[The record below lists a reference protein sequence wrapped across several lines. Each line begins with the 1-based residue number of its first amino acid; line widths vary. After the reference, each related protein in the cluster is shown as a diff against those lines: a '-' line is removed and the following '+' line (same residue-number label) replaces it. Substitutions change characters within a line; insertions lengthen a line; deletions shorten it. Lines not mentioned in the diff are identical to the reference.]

1 MSAAERPVRHC
12 THPRVK
18 HAHGTSN
25 AYRQDGCRCGP
36 CTAAAQKDR
45 RAYKVARQTG
55 RNNYQADV
63 ARVREH
69 LVTMQDKY
77 GVYPGT
83 VVKAAGVSSATAWRI
98 MNGKAKISRAVGA
111 RILRVS
117 LDSLPDTARM
127 NSLGTRRRLQALCA
141 VGWPI
146 AELGRR
152 IGYQTPANIL
162 IREQADMS
170 TVRAVA
176 ALYRELLGVD
186 PDPVVGRRWA
196 EAARRRAAKNGWA
209 PPGAWHDIDHDDTPE
224 PDAAE
229 LEDEA
234 TPTLNAA
241 SVARARRREDAVDLI
256 AGGFAPDVVRERLQI
271 KGPITELYRLLR
283 EAGRD
288 DLVAVAELDHQ
299 SWKDQAA

>member
-1 MSAAERPVRHC
+1 M
-12 THPRVK
+12 
-18 HAHGTSN
+18 
-25 AYRQDGCRCGP
+25 
-36 CTAAAQKDR
+36 
-45 RAYKVARQTG
+45 
-55 RNNYQADV
+55 
-63 ARVREH
+63 
-69 LVTMQDKY
+69 
-77 GVYPGT
+77 
-83 VVKAAGVSSATAWRI
+83 
-98 MNGKAKISRAVGA
+98 
-111 RILRVS
+111 
-117 LDSLPDTARM
+117 
-127 NSLGTRRRLQALCA
+127 QALCA
-141 VGWPI
+141 VGWPV

-196 EAARRRAAKNGWA
+196 EAARRRATKNGWA
-209 PPGAWHDIDHDDTPE
+209 PPGAWHDIDHDDAPE

-241 SVARARRREDAVDLI
+241 SAARARRREDAVDLI

-271 KGPITELYRLLR
+271 KGPVTELYRLLR

>member
-1 MSAAERPVRHC
+1 MSAAERPVRDC
-12 THPRVK
+12 THPRARHV
-18 HAHGTSN
+18 HGTSN

-45 RAYKVARQTG
+45 RAYKVARHTG

-77 GVYPGT
+77 GVFPGT
-83 VVKAAGVSSATAWRI
+83 VAKAADVSSATAWRI

-111 RILRVS
+111 RILRVD
-117 LDSLPDTARM
+117 LDTLPDTARM

-141 VGWPI
+141 VGWPV

-162 IREQADMS
+162 NREQADMS

-186 PDPVVGRRWA
+186 PDTSVGKSRA
-196 EAARRRAAKNGWA
+196 DAARRRAARNGWA
-209 PPGAWHDIDHDDTPE
+209 PPGAWHDIDHDDTPDL
-224 PDAAE
+224 DAGDDE
-229 LEDEA
+229 LEA
-234 TPTLNAA
+234 PPVQTVAA
-241 SVARARRREDAVDLI
+241 AARARRREDAVDLI
-256 AGGFAPDVVRERLQI
+256 AGGLAPDVVRARLQI

>member
-1 MSAAERPVRHC
+1 M
-12 THPRVK
+12 
-18 HAHGTSN
+18 
-25 AYRQDGCRCGP
+25 P
-36 CTAAAQKDR
+36 CSAAAQKER
-45 RAYKVARQTG
+45 LAYKVARHTG

-77 GVYPGT
+77 GVFPGT
-83 VVKAAGVSSATAWRI
+83 VVKAADVSSATAWRI

-111 RILRVS
+111 RILRVN
-117 LDSLPDTARM
+117 LDTLPDTARM

-141 VGWPI
+141 IGWPV

-152 IGYQTPANIL
+152 IGYRTPANIL
-162 IREQADMS
+162 NREQADMS

-186 PDPVVGRRWA
+186 PDTSVGKSRA
-196 EAARRRAAKNGWA
+196 DAARRRAARNGWA
-209 PPGAWHDIDHDDTPE
+209 PPGAWHDIDHDDTPDL
-224 PDAAE
+224 DAGDDE
-229 LEDEA
+229 LEA
-234 TPTLNAA
+234 PPVQTVAA
-241 SVARARRREDAVDLI
+241 AARARRREDAVDLI
-256 AGGFAPDVVRERLQI
+256 AGGLAPDVVRARLQI

-299 SWKDQAA
+299 NWKDQVA

>member
-1 MSAAERPVRHC
+1 MSAAERTVRDC

-18 HAHGTSN
+18 HAHGTVQG
-25 AYRQDGCRCGP
+25 YRQDGCRCEP
-36 CTAAAQKDR
+36 CRAAASAQM
-45 RAYKVARQTG
+45 RAYRVARHTG

-63 ARVREH
+63 DRVREH
-69 LVTMQDKY
+69 MVTMRDKY
-77 GVYPGT
+77 GVFPGT
-83 VVKAAGVSSATAWRI
+83 VAKAADVSSATAWRI
-98 MNGKAKISRAVGA
+98 MHGKVKISRAVGA
-111 RILRVS
+111 RILRVN
-117 LDSLPDTARM
+117 LDTLPDTARM

-141 VGWPI
+141 IGWPV

-152 IGYQTPANIL
+152 IGYRTPANIL

-186 PDPVVGRRWA
+186 PDTAVGKSRA
-196 EAARRRAAKNGWA
+196 DAARRRAAKNGWA

-224 PDAAE
+224 NVTDE

-299 SWKDQAA
+299 NWKDQAA

>member
-1 MSAAERPVRHC
+1 MSAAERPVRDC
-12 THPRVK
+12 THPRARHV
-18 HAHGTSN
+18 HGTSK
-25 AYRQDGCRCGP
+25 AYRQDGCRCVP
-36 CTAAAQKDR
+36 CSAAAQKER
-45 RAYKVARQTG
+45 LAYKVARHTG

-63 ARVREH
+63 DRVREH
-69 LVTMQDKY
+69 MVTMRDKY
-77 GVYPGT
+77 GVFPGT
-83 VVKAAGVSSATAWRI
+83 VAKAADVSSATAWRI
-98 MNGKAKISRAVGA
+98 MHGKAKISRAVGA
-111 RILRVS
+111 RILRVN
-117 LDSLPDTARM
+117 LDTLPDTARM

-141 VGWPI
+141 VGWPV

-152 IGYQTPANIL
+152 IGYRTPANIL

-176 ALYRELLGVD
+176 ALYREMLGVD
-186 PDPVVGRRWA
+186 PDTAVGKSRA
-196 EAARRRAAKNGWA
+196 EAARRRAARNGWA

-224 PDAAE
+224 NVTDE

-241 SVARARRREDAVDLI
+241 SMARARRREDAVDLI

-299 SWKDQAA
+299 TWKDQAA

>member
-1 MSAAERPVRHC
+1 MSAAERPVRDC
-12 THPRVK
+12 THPRARHV
-18 HAHGTSN
+18 HGTTK
-25 AYRQDGCRCGP
+25 AYRQDGCRCVP
-36 CTAAAQKDR
+36 CSAAAQKER
-45 RAYKVARQTG
+45 LAYKVARHTG

-63 ARVREH
+63 DRVREH
-69 LVTMQDKY
+69 MVTMRDKY
-77 GVYPGT
+77 GVFPGT
-83 VVKAAGVSSATAWRI
+83 VAKAADVSSATAWRI
-98 MNGKAKISRAVGA
+98 MHGKVKISRAVGA
-111 RILRVS
+111 RILRVN
-117 LDSLPDTARM
+117 LDTLPDTARM

-141 VGWPI
+141 IGWPV

-152 IGYQTPANIL
+152 IGYRTPANIL
-162 IREQADMS
+162 NREQADMS

-186 PDPVVGRRWA
+186 PDTAVGKSRA
-196 EAARRRAAKNGWA
+196 DAARRRAARNGWA

-224 PDAAE
+224 NVTAE

-241 SVARARRREDAVDLI
+241 SAARARRREDAVDLI

-271 KGPITELYRLLR
+271 KGPVTELYRLLR
-283 EAGRD
+283 EAGRE

>member
-1 MSAAERPVRHC
+1 MSAAERPVRDC

-45 RAYKVARQTG
+45 RAYKVARHTG

-63 ARVREH
+63 DRVREH
-69 LVTMQDKY
+69 MVTMQDMY
-77 GVYPGT
+77 GVFPGT
-83 VVKAAGVSSATAWRI
+83 VAKAADVSSATAWRI
-98 MNGKAKISRAVGA
+98 MHGKVKISRAVGA
-111 RILRVS
+111 RILRVN
-117 LDSLPDTARM
+117 LDTLPDTARM

-141 VGWPI
+141 IGWPV

-152 IGYQTPANIL
+152 IGYRTPANIL
-162 IREQADMS
+162 NREQADMS

-186 PDPVVGRRWA
+186 PDTSVGKSRA
-196 EAARRRAAKNGWA
+196 DAARRRAARNGWA
-209 PPGAWHDIDHDDTPE
+209 PPGAWHDIDHDDTPDL
-224 PDAAE
+224 DAGDDE
-229 LEDEA
+229 LEA
-234 TPTLNAA
+234 PPVQTVAA
-241 SVARARRREDAVDLI
+241 AARARRREDAVDLI

>member
-1 MSAAERPVRHC
+1 MSAAERPVRDC

-18 HAHGTSN
+18 HVHGTVQG
-25 AYRQDGCRCGP
+25 YRQDGCRCEP
-36 CTAAAQKDR
+36 CRAAASAQM
-45 RAYKVARQTG
+45 RAYRVARHTG

-63 ARVREH
+63 DRVREH
-69 LVTMQDKY
+69 MVIMRDKY
-77 GVYPGT
+77 GVTPNT
-83 VVKAAGVSSATAWRI
+83 VTKAAGVSTATAWRI
-98 MNGKAKISRAVGA
+98 IHGKAKISRAVGA
-111 RILRVS
+111 RILRVN

-127 NSLGTRRRLQALCA
+127 NSLGARRRLQALCA

-152 IGYQTPANIL
+152 IGFHNPLHIL
-162 IREQADMS
+162 DREQAEVG

-209 PPGAWHDIDHDDTPE
+209 PPGVWHDIDHDDAPE

-299 SWKDQAA
+299 NWKDQAA

>member
-1 MSAAERPVRHC
+1 MSTAERPVRDC

-18 HAHGTSN
+18 HAHGTVQG
-25 AYRQDGCRCGP
+25 YRQDGCRCEP
-36 CTAAAQKDR
+36 CRAAASAQM
-45 RAYKVARQTG
+45 RAYRVARHTG

-63 ARVREH
+63 DRVREH
-69 LVTMQDKY
+69 MVTMRDKY
-77 GVYPGT
+77 GVTPNT
-83 VVKAAGVSSATAWRI
+83 VTKAAGVSTATAWRI
-98 MNGKAKISRAVGA
+98 MHGKAKISRAVGA
-111 RILRVS
+111 RILRVN

-127 NSLGTRRRLQALCA
+127 NSLGARRRLQALCA

-152 IGYQTPANIL
+152 IGFHNPLHIL
-162 IREQADMS
+162 DREQAEVG

-209 PPGAWHDIDHDDTPE
+209 PPGAWHDIDHDDAPE
-224 PDAAE
+224 PDAPE

-271 KGPITELYRLLR
+271 KGPVTELYRLLR

-299 SWKDQAA
+299 IWKDQAA